1 MVKKTF
7 EIIVGSLKKDA
18 FFGELLVNVF
28 CIICPF
34 TASIL
39 ETIEVLIFKDRNKN
53 TLNLVEIHFNTER
66 RRKKSRE
73 RHEKSEK

>member
-66 RRKKSRE
+66 RRKK
-73 RHEKSEK
+73 KQGKT